1 MNKLLLLSVL
11 LLQACA
17 ATTVVDAGIAA
28 STGKTVASHALSEVH
43 HQDCNTFRVLQGQDV
58 CRKVYYGQS
67 YYKR

>member
-11 LLQACA
+11 VLQGCA
-17 ATTVVDAGIAA
+17 ATTVMDVGVTAA
-28 STGKTVASHALSEVH
+28 TGKTVASHALSEVH
-43 HQDCNTFRVLQGQDV
+43 NQDCNTFRILQGREI

>member
-11 LLQACA
+11 VLSGCA
-17 ATTVVDAGIAA
+17 ATTVVDAGVTAA
-28 STGKTVASHALSEVH
+28 TGKTVASHALSEAH
-43 HQDCNTFRVLQGQDV
+43 HQDCNTFRVLQGQEI